1 MCHQHLRWVK
11 INYTL
16 NELVKQAHL
25 SKDAWRH
32 VKQTQGFYL
41 EFHDDTADEL
51 SLEDAMALN
60 ATWPR

>member
-1 MCHQHLRWVK
+1 MCHQHLRWLK

-41 EFHDDTADEL
+41 ELHDDTADEL